1 MHNKPVLVLAPHL
14 TYPTRNGADIL
25 IDRRWKAY
33 SSHVPQVDI
42 IGKETISTFLD
53 GQLQHRTSFGNRH
66 RRKIWAAL
74 RTILRHS
81 HYLLEKFLTPS
92 YIRVARHHL
101 EDEKYGLVV
110 FSYLCTATLYDRLDM
125 QEHHYVIETHNDD
138 FKWFTNMGKSTSNPL
153 ASYVATLSYKWTKN
167 FLLKHSEDFVFLHV
181 TEQDRQGYNEA
192 VPEHRSLVAP
202 IGVDILETIPSRIPY
217 DGIPRLLFV
226 GSLDTRM
233 NEDALRHF
241 ADNFYS
247 ELMSAFGE
255 KLCIAIV
262 GSNPSTSVRH
272 LCSEKNW
279 DLYADVSEQE
289 LHHQF
294 SRTTCAIL
302 PFPYATGAKLKLLNS
317 LAHGVPFLATSNV
330 IIPDELS
337 RFPCLVADNASMW
350 AAHIRRLVTESPQQH
365 TGKLL
370 ARTKPYTWKTITE
383 QLADS
388 LESILLRET

>member
-25 IDRRWKAY
+25 IDRRWEAY
-33 SSHVPQVDI
+33 SSHVPKVDV
-42 IGKETISTFLD
+42 IGKETISTFRD
-53 GQLQHRTSFGNRH
+53 GRLQHRTSFVNRH

-74 RTILRHS
+74 WTILRHS

-101 EDEKYGLVV
+101 EDETYGLVV
-110 FSYLCTATLYDRLDM
+110 FSYLCTATLYDRSGAKKRP
-125 QEHHYVIETHNDD
+125 YVIETHNDD
-138 FKWFTNMGKSTSNPL
+138 FKWFANMGNSTRNPL
-153 ASYVATLSYKWTKN
+153 ASYVASLSYKWTKN

-192 VPEHRSLVAP
+192 APEHRSLVAS
-202 IGVDILETIPSRIPY
+202 IGVDSPEAIPFRIPY
-217 DGIPRLLFV
+217 DGIPRLLFI
-226 GSLDTRM
+226 GSLNTRM

-247 ELMSAFGE
+247 ELMFSLDG

-262 GSNPSTSVRH
+262 GSNPTVSIRH
-272 LCSEKNW
+272 LCSEKKWN
-279 DLYADVSEQE
+279 LYADVSEEE
-289 LHHQF
+289 LHYQF
-294 SRTTCAIL
+294 SQATCAIL

-317 LAHGVPFLATSNV
+317 LAHGVPFLATSSV

-337 RFPCLVADNASMW
+337 RFPCLVADNASAW
-350 AAHIRRLVTESPQQH
+350 ATHIRRLMTESPQQQ

-370 ARTKPYTWKTITE
+370 TRIKPYTWKTIAE

-388 LESILLRET
+388 LESILPREA